1 MVREPDRFEAELI
14 VSVSD
19 SARMK
24 ITWSASD
31 TRGAHSEGTSCV
43 AHFAAR
49 FLIRSNFRVAGLPF
63 RTMVAPLRSSGGR
76 IIALATAEENFMVP

>member
-14 VSVSD
+14 VSLSD
-19 SARMK
+19 CARMK
-24 ITWSASD
+24 ITWSASEP
-31 TRGAHSEGTSCV
+31 RGAHSEGTSCFV
-43 AHFAAR
+43 HFAAR

-63 RTMVAPLRSSGGR
+63 RTIVAALRSPGGR

>member
-1 MVREPDRFEAELI
+1 LVREPDRFEAELI

-19 SARMK
+19 CALIK
-24 ITWSASD
+24 VTCSASD
-31 TRGAHSEGTSCV
+31 ARGAHSEGTSCF

-49 FLIRSNFRVAGLPF
+49 FLIRSNLRVAGLPF